1 MLVTIQR
8 GLHAKGDANNIHI
21 NTHTRYT
28 MHKIYVKLC
37 EWISGA
43 KCHFSMRQLGTT
55 DSKRWRQRQAE
66 RWRCGDGNTGCL
78 IDNSIDKYE
87 SAGLLKAEE
96 MEKMVACD

>member
-1 MLVTIQR
+1 MLAR
-8 GLHAKGDANNIHI
+8 NI
-21 NTHTRYT
+21 
-28 MHKIYVKLC
+28 IYQLESDKKKLTSLDTEC
-37 EWISGA
+37 EWFMVD
-43 KCHFSMRQLGTT
+43 FSVFQCRLGTT